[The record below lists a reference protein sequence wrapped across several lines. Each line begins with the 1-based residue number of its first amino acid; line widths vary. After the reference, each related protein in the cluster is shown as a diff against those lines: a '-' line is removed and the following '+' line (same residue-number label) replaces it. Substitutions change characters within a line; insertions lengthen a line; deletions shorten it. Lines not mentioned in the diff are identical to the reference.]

1 MLYSHLNGN
10 APFKEKSMLVKK
22 SHVVLVFVLSMFLVP
37 AFAMADDAKEDKLAK
52 ALKKYEKTGKV
63 ERCISVNR
71 IDRSDVIDDYHILF
85 EMKGKKAYLN
95 KLPRRCSRLGFERA
109 FSYKL
114 HNSRLCNVD
123 IITVFD
129 STGGIQGPSCGL
141 GKFIEYK
148 KKPSKA
154 KEE

>member
-1 MLYSHLNGN
+1 
-10 APFKEKSMLVKK
+10 MLVKK
-22 SHVVLVFVLSMFLVP
+22 TYVVLAFVLSMFLVP

-52 ALKKYEKTGKV
+52 ALEKYEKTGKV

-71 IDRSDVIDDYHILF
+71 IDRSNVIDDYNILF

-114 HNSRLCNVD
+114 HSGRLCNVD

-148 KKPSKA
+148 KKPSKS
-154 KEE
+154 KDE